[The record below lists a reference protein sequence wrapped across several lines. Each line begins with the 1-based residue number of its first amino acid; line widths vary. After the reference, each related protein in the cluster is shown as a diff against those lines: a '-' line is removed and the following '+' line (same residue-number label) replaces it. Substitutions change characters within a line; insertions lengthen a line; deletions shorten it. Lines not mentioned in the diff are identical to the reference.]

1 MEAIATETSLPPEV
15 DVEALIGECY
25 LPFPADVIKQR
36 NDAGTGGK
44 NLSYVSHPEYV
55 KRLDALFAFSWS
67 FATEV
72 AGITDTAAAVKGSL
86 SITLEDGRTLTRE
99 TYGHGTVNK
108 MFPLGDA
115 LKSAA
120 SDAFKKC
127 CSLFGIGLH
136 LYSSDDDQANR
147 QTSNNGHHNGH
158 YDDPP
163 DFGIEDAGHDWIED
177 PNPPPRHQSDARFEV
192 GPSEAATSKQIV
204 ALQNIAKSSKTD
216 PDLKD
221 EINRKLKTPPPDGGV
236 RVTKK
241 EASDLISRAFDK
253 D

>member
-1 MEAIATETSLPPEV
+1 MEAISAETANLLPEV
-15 DVEALIGECY
+15 DVEQIVGECY
-25 LPFPADVIKQR
+25 LPFPQDKIKIR

-44 NLSYVSHPEYV
+44 DLSYVSHPEYV
-55 KRLDALFAFSWS
+55 KRLDKLFPFSWS

-86 SITLEDGRTLTRE
+86 SITLEDGRVITRE
-99 TYGHGTVNK
+99 TYGHGTVSR

-127 CSLFGIGLH
+127 CSMFGIGLS
-136 LYSSDDDQANR
+136 LYSGDDNANR
-147 QTSNNGHHNGH
+147 QASNNGQYHNGH
-158 YDDPP
+158 YND
-163 DFGIEDAGHDWIED
+163 IEDPGHDWLND
-177 PNPPPRHQSDARFEV
+177 PNPPPREQ
-192 GPSEAATSKQIV
+192 GPERYEFGDDPSPATSKQIV

-216 PDLKD
+216 PDLAD

-236 RVTKK
+236 RVSKK